1 MSYFDY
7 IFEVTASL
15 TCQSP
20 FYFDIKSLLIY
31 TNTMSK
37 SCLIAIAAVIM
48 ILMLI
53 GYFILS
59 IFVVSN
65 AYCEE
70 GNYIPNDLPVQISIN
85 DWIQKSMIINLVVFC
100 ILSGFLKIKSN
111 NSCVIGTLVLLLV
124 LYTIFI
130 LVWSI
135 IGLVIE
141 GNYYQEVCGDT

>member
-1 MSYFDY
+1 
-7 IFEVTASL
+7 
-15 TCQSP
+15 
-20 FYFDIKSLLIY
+20 
-31 TNTMSK
+31 
-37 SCLIAIAAVIM
+37 
-48 ILMLI
+48 
-53 GYFILS
+53 
-59 IFVVSN
+59 
-65 AYCEE
+65 
-70 GNYIPNDLPVQISIN
+70 
-85 DWIQKSMIINLVVFC
+85 MIINLVVFC